1 MKKNTKEKKKKH
13 SPIPVT
19 HFPQHLV
26 KCKERISV
34 SGVENY
40 THPIDRTLPILPQ
53 MQIDAVEDHANFSKQ
68 FRLAGNHMSPSSPG
82 SV

>member
-1 MKKNTKEKKKKH
+1 MKKHTKENKTKQ

-19 HFPQHLV
+19 HFQQHLV

-40 THPIDRTLPILPQ
+40 THPIEQTLPILPQ

-82 SV
+82 LV

>member
-1 MKKNTKEKKKKH
+1 
-13 SPIPVT
+13 VT

-34 SGVENY
+34 LGVENY
-40 THPIDRTLPILPQ
+40 TRPIEQTLPILPQ

-68 FRLAGNHMSPSSPG
+68 IQLAI
-82 SV
+82 